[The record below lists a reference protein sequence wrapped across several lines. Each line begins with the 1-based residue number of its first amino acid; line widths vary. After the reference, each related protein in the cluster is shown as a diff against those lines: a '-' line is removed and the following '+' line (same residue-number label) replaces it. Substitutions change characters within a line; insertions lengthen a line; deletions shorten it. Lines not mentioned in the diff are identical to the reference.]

1 MLSLIIAAVT
11 IAIVVYLLVKGYYPQ
26 AALFIGGLIL
36 LTCTWVFGLGTLLP
50 AKTTTHFGGFDVFK
64 VFSDGFA
71 SRIGGLGLMLM
82 AIGGFSRYMEHVGAS
97 SALFRVFEKPL
108 KHIHNPYLL
117 LGAAFIVEQIMVIFV
132 PSHAGLGLLL
142 MCNAVPD
149 PRAFGRQPA
158 LGAWR
163 DRLLPVP

>member
-64 VFSDGFA
+64 VFSEGFA
-71 SRIGGLGLMLM
+71 TRIGGARPDAHGDRRFLPL
-82 AIGGFSRYMEHVGAS
+82 HGACRCVER
-97 SALFRVFEKPL
+97 AL
-108 KHIHNPYLL
+108 
-117 LGAAFIVEQIMVIFV
+117 
-132 PSHAGLGLLL
+132 
-142 MCNAVPD
+142 
-149 PRAFGRQPA
+149 PRLRETPEAYP
-158 LGAWR
+158 
-163 DRLLPVP
+163 